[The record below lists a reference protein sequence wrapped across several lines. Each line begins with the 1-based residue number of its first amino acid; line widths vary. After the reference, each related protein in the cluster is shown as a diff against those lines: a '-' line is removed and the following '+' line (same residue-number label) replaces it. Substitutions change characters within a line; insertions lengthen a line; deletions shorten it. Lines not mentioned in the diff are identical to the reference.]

1 MSDLKEFKDYA
12 KILPPSI
19 IEEIQQAKLGKT
31 KLKAALEKLKEEY
44 LASCVAPGECVGLVA
59 AESIGE
65 PGTQMSTSYDTE
77 VIVRIGKRVMIVKI
91 GELIDELIELKGSY
105 KISEESEIVPLHDI
119 ELYVPSL
126 NKNEKIEWKRVIEC
140 SRHKAPRKLMRIRTA
155 SGREIVCTDNHSFV
169 IRKDNEIVPIK
180 GSELKFGDRLP
191 VINNFVLE
199 KGHYR
204 ESLRISDFIND
215 EFAYVENGVLCK
227 KGRSKPIKNVIPLD
241 WNSGWFIGA
250 YLAEG
255 YGNEHYVGISNIDE
269 GYIQRV
275 KKFAERVGVD
285 YADKIELGAYG
296 PSRTLA
302 IYSTFLGKFISAICG
317 SCSKEKKVPEFA
329 FSANDSFVAGLL
341 QGYFDG
347 DGNMHVDRKMIRV
360 CSSSKKLIDGIALLL
375 SRFRIFSF
383 KVKDKKGFHW
393 LIIPYKYAPIFLAKI
408 GSSIPSK
415 IAALEKLVEMAK
427 KFWNEKSCDYT
438 DMISGFGDL
447 FYRTAK
453 KLGYP
458 TRYVNNFTKR
468 QRIGRTTLFRYM
480 KLFEKLAKEKN
491 IDIKEELTIMRRMFY
506 SDVIWDKIEE
516 IEYID
521 TEHRYVYDFSVP
533 GLETFTTREG
543 IITHNTLNTFHFA
556 GVAEMS
562 VAIGLPRIIEILDGR
577 KEIQTPMMEIYL
589 KSPYNK
595 GKDIKKIALS
605 IRETKLGQLAKEF
618 DVDVGRMVVE
628 ISIDKEKMRDLE
640 ISLGTIIK
648 AVKKQVKVGSVKE
661 SERGLEIKLKKE
673 AGLLE
678 LYKLKDKMKNV
689 FIKGIKG
696 IKQVLVVKRGDEYII
711 ITAGSNLKEILRMP
725 EVDEKRTITNDIH
738 EIAAVLGIEA
748 AREAIINEVMKVMES
763 QGLNV
768 DIRHI
773 MLVADMMCATGKIK
787 GITRYGVVSEKASV
801 LARASFETPIKHLIN
816 AALIGEED
824 KLSSV
829 VENVMVNQPVPI
841 GTGLPGLVTKLK

>member
-1 MSDLKEFKDYA
+1 MSDLKEFKEYT

-19 IEEIQQAKLGKT
+19 IEELQQAKLSKT

-77 VIVRIGKRVMIVKI
+77 VVVRIGKQVMVVKI

-180 GSELKFGDRLP
+180 GSELKVGDRLP

-199 KGHYR
+199 KGYCR
-204 ESLRISDFIND
+204 ESLRISDFISD
-215 EFAYVENGVLCK
+215 ESAYVENDVLCRK
-227 KGRSKPIKNVIPLD
+227 ERSKPIKDVIPLD
-241 WNSGWFIGA
+241 WNSGWLIGA

-269 GYIQRV
+269 G
-275 KKFAERVGVD
+275 F
-285 YADKIELGAYG
+285 ADKIELGEYG

-302 IYSTFLGKFISAICG
+302 IHSTFLRKFISAICG

-347 DGNMHVDRKMIRV
+347 DGNVHVDRKMISV
-360 CSSSKKLIDGIALLL
+360 CSSSKKLLDGIALLL
-375 SRFRIFSF
+375 SRFRIFSL
-383 KVKDKKGFHW
+383 KVKDKKGLHW

-408 GSSIPSK
+408 GSGIPSK
-415 IAALEKLVEMAK
+415 IAALEKLAEMAK
-427 KFWNEKSCDYT
+427 KFWNEKSYDYT
-438 DMISGFGDL
+438 DMIGGFGDL

-491 IDIKEELTIMRRMFY
+491 IDIKEELAIMRRMFY

-521 TEHRYVYDFSVP
+521 AEHKYVYDFSVP
-533 GLETFTTREG
+533 GLETFTTFEG

-605 IRETKLGQLAKEF
+605 IRETRLGQLAKEF
-618 DVDVGRMVVE
+618 EVDIGRMVVE
-628 ISIDKEKMRDLE
+628 ISLDKEKMRDLE
-640 ISLGTIIK
+640 ISLGTVIK
-648 AVKKQVKVGSVKE
+648 AIKKQVKVGSVKE

-678 LYKLKDKMKNV
+678 LYKLKDKIGDV
-689 FIKGIKG
+689 FIKGVKG